1 MEKQQAKRTKPPA
14 CNLRKR
20 KLDEMMRRLEDID
33 SKVNHVIF
41 RLKDS
46 LHHAKKAEEEAMEV
60 KQ

>member
-1 MEKQQAKRTKPPA
+1 
-14 CNLRKR
+14 
-20 KLDEMMRRLEDID
+20 MMRRLEDID